1 VLGRV
6 GPESPSGLLELALA
20 PDAVAAAG
28 LVPGD
33 GDVDEPLE
41 KVALLRRR
49 RAPGV
54 LELLMGGEE
63 LAAADQVQ
71 STRKLLRERP

>member
-1 VLGRV
+1 MLGRV

-20 PDAVAAAG
+20 ADAVAAAG
-28 LVPGD
+28 LIPGD

-41 KVALLRRR
+41 EVALLRRR
-49 RAPGV
+49 RTPGV
-54 LELLMGGEE
+54 LELFMGAEE

-71 STRKLLRERP
+71 STRELLRERP

>member
-20 PDAVAAAG
+20 ADAVAAAG
-28 LVPGD
+28 LIPGD

-41 KVALLRRR
+41 EVALLRRR
-49 RAPGV
+49 RTPGV
-54 LELLMGGEE
+54 LELFMGAEE

>member
-1 VLGRV
+1 MLGRV

-20 PDAVAAAG
+20 ADAVAAAG
-28 LVPGD
+28 LIPGD

-41 KVALLRRR
+41 EVALLRRR
-49 RAPGV
+49 RTPGV
-54 LELLMGGEE
+54 LELFMGAEE